1 MSGVLLTLIC
11 VALFA
16 SAYVLY
22 GRSLCRRFGI
32 RPEQSTP
39 AHTLRDGIDYVPA
52 KREVLLG
59 HHFASIAGAGPIVG
73 PVLGV
78 LFGWLPALLWI
89 VLGGIFIGA
98 VHDFS
103 ALVASV
109 RHQGRSIGE
118 VIEQH
123 VGRRGKILFLAFS
136 WSTLVL
142 VVAVFAKIVAKTFE
156 ANPGVASSS
165 ILFIPLAVAFGWFN
179 CRTRLPLAAT
189 TAVGVL
195 LLFAAIPAGGL
206 LPIQAEESSWV
217 VVLFA
222 YCGVASVLPV
232 WILLQPRDYLNSFL
246 LYALLGGGLVGL
258 FFYRPT
264 LHFPAFTAFRTEL
277 GPLFPILF
285 VTVACG
291 AISGFHSLVSSGT
304 TAKQLDRETD
314 ATFVGFGA
322 MLIESLLA
330 VVALVAAAHFMAD
343 QYQELKLAGGPIH
356 IFSQG
361 VGSFIA
367 TLGIPAKSARSFA
380 ALAVSAFALTTLD
393 TATRLARFAF
403 QELFATSRPSK
414 LRSALTNRFA
424 ATLLTLA
431 VCIVLMYSGGTE
443 RVWPLFGSANQLLAA
458 LALLAVSVWLARKA
472 QSNFFVKYPMLFMY
486 AVSLSALAIQAWQ
499 NFRASRFLL
508 SGLACLLLLLALFL
522 AGEARRTL
530 RAGLKR
536 KEPLN
541 PLPDAEALVSGPETH
556 PASSPHLS

>member
-1 MSGVLLTLIC
+1 MSGVSLTLGC
-11 VALFA
+11 AVLFVCA
-16 SAYVLY
+16 FIFY
-22 GRSLCRRFGI
+22 GGYLSRRFGI
-32 RPEQSTP
+32 RPEEPTP
-39 AHTLRDGIDYVPA
+39 AHSLRDGIDYMPA
-52 KREVLLG
+52 RREVLLG

-73 PVLGV
+73 PVLGA
-78 LFGWLPALLWI
+78 LFGWVPALLWI

-103 ALVASV
+103 ALVASI

-142 VVAVFAKIVAKTFE
+142 VVAVFAKIVAQTFA
-156 ANPGVASSS
+156 ANPGVATTS
-165 ILFIPLAVAFGWFN
+165 IFFMPLAVVFGLCN
-179 CRTRLPLAAT
+179 YRTRFPLTAT

-195 LLFAAIPAGGL
+195 LLFAAIPAGAR
-206 LPIQAEESSWV
+206 LPIQTSAGTWIA
-217 VVLFA
+217 VLFL

-246 LYALLGGGLVGL
+246 LYALLVGALIGLL
-258 FFYRPT
+258 FFRPSLNLT
-264 LHFPAFTAFRTEL
+264 PVASFQTEL

-291 AISGFHSLVSSGT
+291 AISGFHSLVASGT

-314 ATFVGFGA
+314 ARFVGFGA

-330 VVALVAAAHFMAD
+330 VLALVAAAYLTSQ
-343 QYQELKLAGGPIH
+343 QYQELKAQGGPIH
-356 IFSQG
+356 IFSHG

-367 TLGIPAKSARSFA
+367 TLGIPESTARNFA
-380 ALAVSAFALTTLD
+380 ALAVSAFALTSLD

-403 QELFATSRPSK
+403 QELLGTGAPTKARSFLTHRYTATV
-414 LRSALTNRFA
+414 
-424 ATLLTLA
+424 LTLA
-431 VCIVLMYSGGTE
+431 ACVVLVASGGTE

-472 QSNFFVKYPMLFMY
+472 QSNFFVKYPMVFMY

-499 NFRASRFLL
+499 NFRQGHLLL
-508 SGLACLLLLLALFL
+508 SGLACALFALALFL
-522 AGEARRTL
+522 AREAR
-530 RAGLKR
+530 GSLKKKR
-536 KEPLN
+536 LT
-541 PLPDAEALVSGPETH
+541 S
-556 PASSPHLS
+556 LSEVP